1 MTKHTMT
8 AIAAQPAAHRRTL
21 LKAGAAATGATV
33 AGALGLALA
42 SRPVHAQVANLNDAI
57 NKAGRQRMLSQRM
70 GKAWLALAHKV
81 QEPAARQV
89 LEQSLALFER
99 QLAELK
105 AYAPNPTIRDTYG
118 QLDAAWASH
127 KATLLGGTPALAGAT
142 AMLQADVKVLALAH
156 QGTVQYESA
165 SGKPVGHLVNV
176 AGRQRMLS
184 QRMAKFYLAAQ
195 LPVDAAVAAAEIAKA
210 RTEFIAATEVLR
222 KAPEA
227 SERIRQELLLA
238 DGQWVFFDAALQR
251 MQAGGVAGST
261 ARQVSEVF
269 VASENLLSSMDRVTG
284 LYAALAG

>member
-8 AIAAQPAAHRRTL
+8 ATAAQPAARRRTL
-21 LKAGAAATGATV
+21 LKAGAAAAGATV
-33 AGALGLALA
+33 AGATGLALA
-42 SRPVHAQVANLNDAI
+42 SRPAHAQVASLNDAI

-89 LEQSLALFER
+89 LEQSVALFER

-105 AYAPNPTIRDTYG
+105 SYAPNPTIRDTYG
-118 QLDAAWASH
+118 QLDAAWVSH
-127 KATLLGGTPALAGAT
+127 KATLLTGTPALAGAT
-142 AMLQADVKVLALAH
+142 AMLQADAKVLALAH

-210 RTEFIAATEVLR
+210 RTEFVAATEVLR

-227 SERIRQELLLA
+227 NDRIRQELLLA

>member
-1 MTKHTMT
+1 M
-8 AIAAQPAAHRRTL
+8 
-21 LKAGAAATGATV
+21 AGALG
-33 AGALGLALA
+33 LGLALA
-42 SRPVHAQVANLNDAI
+42 SRPAHAQVANLNDAI

-70 GKAWLALAHKV
+70 GKAWLALANKV

-89 LEQSLALFER
+89 LEQSVALFER

-105 AYAPNPTIRDTYG
+105 SYAPNPTIRNTYG
-118 QLDAAWASH
+118 QLDAAWVSH
-127 KATLLGGTPALAGAT
+127 KATLLTGTPALAGAT
-142 AMLQADVKVLALAH
+142 AMLQADARVLALAH

-227 SERIRQELLLA
+227 NDRIRQELLLA

>member
-1 MTKHTMT
+1 MTPKDTPMT
-8 AIAAQPAAHRRTL
+8 TTSPALQRRALL
-21 LKAGAAATGATV
+21 LKAAAAAGAATA
-33 AGALGLALA
+33 AGAMALA
-42 SRPVHAQVANLNDAI
+42 SRPAQAQVANLNDAI

-89 LEQSLALFER
+89 LEQSVALFER
-99 QLAELK
+99 QLTELRS
-105 AYAPNPTIRDTYG
+105 YAPNATIRDTYG
-118 QLDAAWASH
+118 QLDAAWSTH
-127 KATLLGGTPALAGAT
+127 KATLLGGAPALAGAM
-142 AMLQADVKVLALAH
+142 AMLQADARVLALAH

-195 LPVDAAVAAAEIAKA
+195 LPVDASTASAEIAKA

-222 KAPEA
+222 KAPQA
-227 SERIRQELLLA
+227 NDRIRQELLLA

-251 MQAGGVAGST
+251 MQAGGAAGNT
-261 ARQVSEVF
+261 GRQVSDVF

>member
-1 MTKHTMT
+1 MTTT
-8 AIAAQPAAHRRTL
+8 ISPSPALHRRALL
-21 LKAGAAATGATV
+21 LKAGAAAGAATV
-33 AGALGLALA
+33 AGTLALV
-42 SRPVHAQVANLNDAI
+42 SRPARAQVANLNDAI

-89 LEQSLALFER
+89 LEQSVALFDR

-105 AYAPNPTIRDTYG
+105 SYAPNAGIRDTYG
-118 QLDAAWASH
+118 QLDGAWAAH
-127 KATLLGGTPALAGAT
+127 KATLLTGTPALAGAT
-142 AMLQADVKVLALAH
+142 AMLQADAKVLALAH

-184 QRMAKFYLAAQ
+184 QRMAKFYLAVQ
-195 LPVDAAVAAAEIAKA
+195 LPVDAAVATAEIAKA

-227 SERIRQELLLA
+227 NERIRQELLLA
-238 DGQWVFFDAALQR
+238 DGQWVFFDAALKR
-251 MQAGGVAGST
+251 MQSGGAVGNT
-261 ARQVSEVF
+261 GRQVSDVF